1 MDNSVPVTTKK
12 AAKFEIR
19 LLSGTYT
26 LPFLAK
32 LKLTVEI
39 LRINEDYVTKTMF
52 TLTEWLASP
61 GATKFQNRYQKCQRK
76 NYMFY

>member
-1 MDNSVPVTTKK
+1 MDNSVPVITKK
-12 AAKFEIR
+12 AAKKFEIR

-61 GATKFQNRYQKCQRK
+61 GATKFQNRYQKC
-76 NYMFY
+76 

>member
-1 MDNSVPVTTKK
+1 MKKADLLSTEEMQEIMDNSVPVTTKK

-32 LKLTVEI
+32 LNFDH
-39 LRINEDYVTKTMF
+39 RDF
-52 TLTEWLASP
+52 TH
-61 GATKFQNRYQKCQRK
+61 
-76 NYMFY
+76 